1 MTVYIVLCDRPTGY
15 NDCYETE
22 IVDVFEYEQ
31 DAKEFANTYHNY
43 RIEEWEVRYLG
54 RN

>member
-31 DAKEFANTYHNY
+31 YAKEFANTDHNY
-43 RIEEWEVRYLG
+43 RIEEWEVRYLR